1 MKLSLVTNIKPSC
14 VTNVKLSF
22 VITNFTFSSR
32 ILLNTMWNFHL
43 LWIGN
48 VQILIHDF
56 HVSNLKLSLFTHMNP
71 SCVTNMKLSLVIN
84 MKLLSFHPGF
94 SFPDILALGILSS
107 TLWTSWNAEFYHWR
121 QIFKI
126 STI

>member
-1 MKLSLVTNIKPSC
+1 MKLLLFTNIKPSC
-14 VTNVKLSF
+14 VTNVKLSLD
-22 VITNFTFSSR
+22 IANFTFSSR
-32 ILLNTMWNFHL
+32 ILLNTISNFHL

-48 VQILIHDF
+48 VQFLIHDF
-56 HVSNLKLSLFTHMNP
+56 HVTNLKLSLFKHMKP
-71 SCVTNMKLSLVIN
+71 SCVTNMKLSFVIN

-107 TLWTSWNAEFYHWR
+107 TLWTSWIAEFSYWG